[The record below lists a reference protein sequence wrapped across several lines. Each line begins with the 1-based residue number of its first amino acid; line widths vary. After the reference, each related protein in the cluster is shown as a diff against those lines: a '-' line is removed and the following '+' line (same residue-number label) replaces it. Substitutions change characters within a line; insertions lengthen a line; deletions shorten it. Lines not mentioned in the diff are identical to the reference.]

1 MQENCMLVLFK
12 RSIVKTRKKSI
23 SLYLQDKTNHN
34 SAITPIIFMSQSY
47 KNKVKFLN
55 QKKIMT

>member
-1 MQENCMLVLFK
+1 MQENCMLILFK

-34 SAITPIIFMSQSY
+34 SAIIPIIFMSQSY

-55 QKKIMT
+55 